1 LADIGF
7 NLMMTDLLKELQAA
21 LMEEEDFG
29 QGAEALGTYVPPI
42 AWMDDVAISLATVT
56 SHQLTP
62 LIKRAIEAAH
72 MAFQKRGLSMNL
84 DSGKT
89 ELVVMF
95 RGEGAISCRS
105 ELFDREEVPKLVIA
119 TDSHVISVRVAAS
132 YRHLGVRFAMNLDLD
147 TEVGQCPPRCRQT
160 GF

>member
-1 LADIGF
+1 
-7 NLMMTDLLKELQAA
+7 
-21 LMEEEDFG
+21 
-29 QGAEALGTYVPPI
+29 
-42 AWMDDVAISLATVT
+42 MDDVAISLATVT

-147 TEVGQCPPRCRQT
+147 TEVNARLGAARQA
-160 GF
+160 FEQMKRAIFLNVAIPVSVQKYRSFRV